1 MLLANFKK
9 KPSLFEG
16 FFYFY
21 ILINKKFIMKTF
33 IFIIILFGVITI
45 LNFLYRNYLIK
56 KRVDFDVINKKTS
69 ALASVGLFIILS
81 GIIYI
86 NFIYVKKEIIPV
98 KVKHELTDKEV
109 EELVKKYSEPTKES
123 TENLL
128 SGWDGS
134 LPALVDYVKER
145 LHNPDSF
152 EHVETG
158 FINKTDYIQMKM
170 IYRAENGFGAI
181 RKSAIVA
188 KIDFYGNIIEI
199 ISQ

>member
-1 MLLANFKK
+1 MITFTFTISVLMLIFTINYAYVQNQGLNQFSKRKTTKIMNF
-9 KPSLFEG
+9 G
-16 FFYFY
+16 FAF
-21 ILINKKFIMKTF
+21 L
-33 IFIIILFGVITI
+33 VI
-45 LNFLYRNYLIK
+45 
-56 KRVDFDVINKKTS
+56 
-69 ALASVGLFIILS
+69 
-81 GIIYI
+81 GIVYI
-86 NFIYVKKEIIPV
+86 NFFYVKKELTPV
-98 KVKHELTDKEV
+98 KARQEITDEEIQELLKTP
-109 EELVKKYSEPTKES
+109 SEHTKEDI
-123 TENLL
+123 ENLL